1 MCVGS
6 IEISSFTFELV
17 TDMTVFPQQFTLNC
31 VKIGTEHFNYSLYLY
46 LYNETLE
53 ITSDV
58 NCGNMMT
65 TCTSGNRTLQDMNDY
80 AYLHSVNLTW
90 DTVAVSNSTGSFN
103 KLSNGDHE
111 YQCEI
116 NIGEISS
123 LQTVTVKGNN

>member
-46 LYNETLE
+46 NETLE
-53 ITSDV
+53 IASAV
-58 NCGNMMT
+58 NCGNIMT
-65 TCTSGNRTLQDMNDY
+65 TCTTGKRTLLKNMNNN
-80 AYLHSVNLTW
+80 AYLHSVIFTW
-90 DTVAVSNSTGSFN
+90 DTVAVSNSS
-103 KLSNGDHE
+103 LSNGDHE

-116 NIGEISS
+116 IIGEISS

>member
-1 MCVGS
+1 MCIGS

-31 VKIGTEHFNYSLYLY
+31 VKIGTEHFTYSLY

-53 ITSDV
+53 ITSAV
-58 NCGNMMT
+58 NCGSMMT
-65 TCTSGNRTLQDMNDY
+65 TCTTGKRTLQDMNDY

-90 DTVAVSNSTGSFN
+90 DTVAVSSSS
-103 KLSNGDHE
+103 LSNGDHE

-116 NIGEISS
+116 IIGEISS
-123 LQTVTVKGNN
+123 LQTVTIKGNN

>member
-1 MCVGS
+1 MCIGS

-46 LYNETLE
+46 NETLE
-53 ITSDV
+53 ITSAV

-65 TCTSGNRTLQDMNDY
+65 TCTTGKRTLQDMNDY

-90 DTVAVSNSTGSFN
+90 DTVAVSSSSFN
-103 KLSNGDHE
+103 ILSNGDHE

-116 NIGEISS
+116 IIGEISS
-123 LQTVTVKGNN
+123 LQTVTVKGNI